1 MKIGFTDINRNVYG
15 LKKKNKIGF
24 GQSNSISQKTTVVQ
38 NNSDDKKKSDKL
50 NTAGK
55 VALAITVPTVLVGG
69 AFAAYYISKGKK
81 KNVNGS
87 KIAPKIEKEIEQK
100 ITKND
105 LLKNTKEVSAILR
118 AFSSSKDLK
127 LTKEN
132 VMKASILLS
141 NFEKTLYKIF
151 DKNIA
156 SKICQNL
163 EKIETKF
170 SDFLT
175 PKNEDEVL
183 KIDTTLKKS
192 ANLALKDINSF
203 MNILKKYDNMESV
216 KNALQKIS
224 EQKKSRTT
232 TQEIKR
238 EQAHILQND
247 AQISANVINS
257 SQDFNY
263 NFAGKNINN
272 AEFVLDSQNKKYLIF
287 DTTSAI
293 IPQETKKKQSG
304 FIVDGNG
311 DTRFFAIALDEVS
324 TDNLLGM
331 IKNENVLKQFDS
343 DNASQEAQDFLFN
356 TLNELEPAKMVEALG
371 NNKALSSTKVLSDYT
386 KQQINITGDNIDTI
400 VEEFAQ
406 NNNPKLTLLLA
417 SPTIAKEEMPKIM
430 VHLYNEVLDDK
441 NKTLIQ
447 DIITNIEQSSFKD
460 DYQNVIHQLKN
471 INAIRDLKASAPTDL
486 LNKYQTLYDLN
497 KDKLGYVDG
506 DKKLVIFNDG
516 HVEAISENDILT
528 NPDALFTIQ
537 ATGLETSIVDLQDPE
552 IIYQAGNRISNTEI
566 NHKLVFKYN
575 YNNAIDQIKC
585 FSELSGIFDIAMV
598 KPILYEMKEALSI
611 PIQDEKQNESS
622 IKLRKDT
629 KQKVENLLVNF
640 DDLKESDK
648 AQALKDLC
656 KDNLDSLNIKI
667 DYEQKDLDE
676 LLGKQHLIDNNT
688 AKSFMDKFVLAKF
701 GTNFVKPVYK
711 EIVKLDGQKMSDIG
725 FDIQD
730 ILDDVNENLKNK
742 PKSKSLSLNSAYKY
756 TLSDGS
762 SYNIETFNKF
772 SANGKNYRIT
782 SSKNESLN
790 MDNPQGLSNLVTN
803 ISNDPILETLFVYNL
818 DTKEEKQNYF
828 KAKIANA
835 LKSDNW
841 ADDVQNII
849 HTMYSLDLL
858 SHTRMASNGEG
869 TITGAKEVYEGF
881 LNNNKGTPNILYI
894 KSNGDILVHPNEET
908 KPKCY
913 VLSLG

>member
-371 NNKALSSTKVLSDYT
+371 NNKALSSTKVLTEYT
-386 KQQINITGDNIDTI
+386 KQQINITGETIDTV

-417 SPTIAKEEMPKIM
+417 SPTIAQEEMPKIM
-430 VHLYNEVLDDK
+430 VRLYNEVPDDK

-447 DIITNIEQSSFKD
+447 NIITNIEQSSFKD
-460 DYQNVIHQLKN
+460 DYPNIIHQLKN
-471 INAIRDLKASAPTDL
+471 IDAIRDLKASAPTDL

-528 NPDALFTIQ
+528 NPDSLFTIQ

-575 YNNAIDQIKC
+575 YNNAIDQIQC
-585 FSELSGIFDIAMV
+585 FSELSDIFDIAIV

-640 DDLKESDK
+640 DTRNYDK
-648 AQALKDLC
+648 NKALNELC
-656 KDNLDSLNIKI
+656 NDNLDSLNIKI

-762 SYNIETFNKF
+762 SYNIETFNK
-772 SANGKNYRIT
+772 SSGNGKNYRIT
-782 SSKNESLN
+782 SSKNEGLN
-790 MDNPQGLSNLVTN
+790 MKTPQDLSNLVTN

-835 LKSDNW
+835 LKSNNW

-894 KSNGDILVHPNEET
+894 NQNGDVLVNPNKET

>member
-24 GQSNSISQKTTVVQ
+24 GQSNSISQKTTIVQ
-38 NNSDDKKKSDKL
+38 NNSDDKKKSDKI

-118 AFSSSKDLK
+118 AFSSSKDLQ

-183 KIDTTLKKS
+183 KIDDILKKS

-224 EQKKSRTT
+224 EQKNNRKTI
-232 TQEIKR
+232 QETKR

-311 DTRFFAIALDEVS
+311 DTRFFAIALDGVS
-324 TDNLLGM
+324 TDNLLKM

-371 NNKALSSTKVLSDYT
+371 NNKALSSTKVLTEYT
-386 KQQINITGDNIDTI
+386 KQQINITGETIDTV

-417 SPTIAKEEMPKIM
+417 SPTIAQEEMPKIM
-430 VHLYNEVLDDK
+430 VRLYNEVPDDK

-447 DIITNIEQSSFKD
+447 NIITNIEQSSFKD
-460 DYQNVIHQLKN
+460 DYQNIIHQLKN
-471 INAIRDLKASAPTDL
+471 IDAIRDLKASAPTDL

-629 KQKVENLLVNF
+629 KQKVENLLANF
-640 DDLKESDK
+640 DTRNYDK
-648 AQALKDLC
+648 NKALNELC
-656 KDNLDSLNIKI
+656 NDNLDSLNIKI

-676 LLGKQHLIDNNT
+676 LLNKQHLIDNNT

-762 SYNIETFNKF
+762 SYNIETFNK
-772 SANGKNYRIT
+772 SSGNGKNYRIT
-782 SSKNESLN
+782 SSKNEGLN
-790 MDNPQGLSNLVTN
+790 MKTPQDLSNLVTN

-881 LNNNKGTPNILYI
+881 LNKTEGTPNILYI
-894 KSNGDILVHPNEET
+894 NQNGDVLVNPNKET

>member
-371 NNKALSSTKVLSDYT
+371 NNKALSSTKVLTEYT
-386 KQQINITGDNIDTI
+386 KQQINITGETIDTV

-417 SPTIAKEEMPKIM
+417 SPTIAQEEMPKIM
-430 VHLYNEVLDDK
+430 VRLYNEVPDDK

-447 DIITNIEQSSFKD
+447 NIITNIEQSSFKD
-460 DYQNVIHQLKN
+460 DYPNIIHQLKN
-471 INAIRDLKASAPTDL
+471 IDAIRDLKASAPTDL

-528 NPDALFTIQ
+528 NPDSLFTIQ

-575 YNNAIDQIKC
+575 YNNAIDQIQC
-585 FSELSGIFDIAMV
+585 FSELSDIFDIAIV

-640 DDLKESDK
+640 DTRNYDK
-648 AQALKDLC
+648 NKALNELC
-656 KDNLDSLNIKI
+656 NDNLDSLNIKI

-676 LLGKQHLIDNNT
+676 LLNKQHLIDNNT

-762 SYNIETFNKF
+762 SYNIETFNK
-772 SANGKNYRIT
+772 SSGNGKNYRIT
-782 SSKNESLN
+782 SSKNEGLN
-790 MDNPQGLSNLVTN
+790 MKTPQDLSNLVTN

-835 LKSDNW
+835 LKSNNW

-869 TITGAKEVYEGF
+869 IITGAKEVYEGF
-881 LNNNKGTPNILYI
+881 LNKTEGTQNILYI
-894 KSNGDILVHPNEET
+894 NQNGDVLVNPNKET